1 MPEECQQIKNNFAI
15 FCVLLHYIHCVSLQ
29 GVLFYVPHYLWK
41 IFEDRKLAKITNG
54 LRGRTL
60 RIEDRADKCTE
71 LVRYISETFHT
82 HNTYA
87 VKYFLCDILNFVN
100 VIGQMYLINTFLGGV
115 FMTYGKLNGFLRS
128 IVVPLNIIG
137 KLPKGWQ
144 PNYFVIQLYFQERM
158 SSNGARPN
166 LKTELIQ

>member
-1 MPEECQQIKNNFAI
+1 M
-15 FCVLLHYIHCVSLQ
+15 
-29 GVLFYVPHYLWK
+29 
-41 IFEDRKLAKITNG
+41 AKFTNG

-128 IVVPLNIIG
+128 IVVPLNILLG
-137 KLPKGWQ
+137 
-144 PNYFVIQLYFQERM
+144 NFQKVGSRM
-158 SSNGARPN
+158 I
-166 LKTELIQ
+166 L